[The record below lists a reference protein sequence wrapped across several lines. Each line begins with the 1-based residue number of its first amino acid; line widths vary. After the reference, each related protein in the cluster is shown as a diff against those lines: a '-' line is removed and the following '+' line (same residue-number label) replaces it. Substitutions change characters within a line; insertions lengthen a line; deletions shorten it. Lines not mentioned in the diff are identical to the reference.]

1 VSRVLK
7 KRVVPKNAKNIT
19 DQYFLCTRD
28 VRKIKPF
35 LDRLEAMRKD
45 STYYA
50 LDLSRPALEEN
61 MRQLVPSYRIGHRY
75 EFVQCFALWGTFD
88 DAYSWAKKIVD
99 KPRWFCSLGSQF
111 GNDHF
116 DDAVAFLSKWAQI
129 MRPEDRMLI
138 GMDGSEDKEEIW
150 HSYHDSQGLFEEFI
164 RNGYTHSN
172 TVLGSSW
179 YRDEDWDICGVM
191 QDDPLMHRWVI
202 RAKRDV
208 IDASLGLAFEPGDE
222 IDCYE
227 AFKYGPAVMHRQF
240 AQAGLEVVATWKAP
254 SALICK
260 YHPVRTT
267 RRW

>member
-1 VSRVLK
+1 M
-7 KRVVPKNAKNIT
+7 VPKCKEIT
-19 DQYFLCTRD
+19 DPYSLCNRD
-28 VRKIKPF
+28 VRKVKPF

-50 LDLSRPALEEN
+50 LDLSRLALEEN
-61 MRQLVPSYRIGHRY
+61 MRQLMPSYRIGHRY
-75 EFVQCFALWGTFD
+75 EFVQCFGLWGTFD
-88 DAYSWAKKIVD
+88 DAHSWAKKIVD

-138 GMDGSEDKEEIW
+138 GMDGSEDKEAIW

-179 YRDEDWDICGVM
+179 YRDEDWDFCGVM

-208 IDASLGLAFEPGDE
+208 IDSSLGLAFEPGDE

-227 AFKYGPAVMHRQF
+227 AFKYGPEVMHRQF

-260 YHPVRTT
+260 YHQYGLPDDGSRLPLCQE
-267 RRW
+267 

>member
-1 VSRVLK
+1 MQE
-7 KRVVPKNAKNIT
+7 IT
-19 DQYFLCTRD
+19 DPQSLCTRD
-28 VRKIKPF
+28 VRKIKHF
-35 LDRLEAMRKD
+35 LDRLEAIRKD
-45 STYYA
+45 SAYYG

-61 MRQLVPSYRIGHRY
+61 MRQLVPSHRIGHRY

-88 DAYSWAKKIVD
+88 DVHSWAKKIVD
-99 KPRWFCSLGSQF
+99 RPRWFCSLGSQF

-116 DDAVAFLSKWAQI
+116 DDAVAFLSKWAAI

-150 HSYHDSQGLFEEFI
+150 RSYHDSQGLFEEFI

-172 TVLGSSW
+172 TILGSPW
-179 YRDEDWDICGVM
+179 YRDEDWDIRGVM

-202 RAKRDV
+202 RAKREV
-208 IDASLGLAFEPGDE
+208 IDTSLGLAFEPGDE

-227 AFKYGPAVMHRQF
+227 AFKYGPAVMHRLF

-260 YHPVRTT
+260 YHQYGLPSDGGRPPLAKNNVD
-267 RRW
+267 